1 MGFGSFSTRFER
13 QQESAICI
21 GKPAKPFSVSEA
33 VMIIFRDGDANTDFD
48 LKKFIDFEGKNL
60 VMPQEKTKFLRT
72 KAITF
77 MDEFAIKTGRYFQTM
92 DYKDICDGYILNGF
106 LETNKYIENDLDTFF
121 LEAAPFKRL
130 TAARAKIDKPNAI
143 FTLDFDDI
151 DTFEDIK
158 QYTIVG
164 NYSISGVWA
173 MYCLHIVM
181 PDGVDTQN
189 ISQDDMY
196 FTTDN
201 GKKIPM
207 RNLMNT
213 IQQCQKDYSCG
224 AWITVNSI
232 CVESNSSSA
241 KKVINDTASIFMI
254 KEADKIVSDIVEA
267 IR

>member
-1 MGFGSFSTRFER
+1 MGFGSFIAYIER
-13 QQESAICI
+13 REKSAICI
-21 GKPAKPFSVSEA
+21 GKPATPPCVSEA
-33 VMIIFRDGDANTDFD
+33 VMVIFREAGAHTDYD

-72 KAITF
+72 KAIPF

-92 DYKDICDGYILNGF
+92 NYKDICDGHILNGF
-106 LETNKYIENDLDTFF
+106 LETNEYIENDLDTFF

-143 FTLDFDDI
+143 FTLDFDDM

-164 NYSISGVWA
+164 EYAISGVWT
-173 MYCLHIVM
+173 MEGLHLVM

-196 FTTDN
+196 FTTHS

-207 RNLMNT
+207 KNLMHT
-213 IQQCQKDYSCG
+213 IKQCQKDYGCG
-224 AWITVNSI
+224 AWITVNNI
-232 CVESNSSSA
+232 CVESNDAST
-241 KKVINDTASIFMI
+241 KKMINDIASIFMI